1 MSLEVINRSWFERP
15 APREAADVPEALDE
29 VLLTALATERGDRYE
44 HVLYLRDRLQTPR
57 GGL

>member
-1 MSLEVINRSWFERP
+1 V
-15 APREAADVPEALDE
+15 ADPPEALDE

-44 HVLYLRDRLQTPR
+44 HVLYLRDKLQALR